1 MTRAPGRFWSNVM
14 AVAYKE
20 TRILRHDRAFIGV
33 IVAQPIMM
41 LILQGAVLSNKPA
54 NVPWAVLDWSRSAVA
69 RRFVADVEATGY
81 FLPPQSVASYDE
93 GRRLLQQAEALAFV
107 VIPET
112 LARDVE
118 RGQPRVQL
126 LLDGSDPLSAA
137 RVGGYIAQVGAA
149 LDLGTD
155 TSQERRPEVPVR
167 LAGPVDIRQR
177 FWFNPTLADRRFF
190 LSALAGMLLTNLCLS
205 VMSLALVGERESGTY
220 EQMLALPTSSLEIVI
235 GKVAPYVAVSYA
247 LMLVSTAAAGVIF
260 GVWPRGSWVTLSVAT
275 LPFVLASLAIG
286 VFVSALARTSA
297 QAVFIAVF
305 FILPSFVLSGVIYPY
320 QFMPRG
326 VREIGGLFPL
336 RWYQIALRRII
347 ERGAGLVDVAG
358 PMLALTVLF
367 AVLLLGIRWRMKPRL
382 G

>member
-1 MTRAPGRFWSNVM
+1 MTRASGRFWSNVM

-81 FLPPQSVASYDE
+81 FLPPQPVASYDE
-93 GRRLLQQAEALAFV
+93 GRHLLQQAEALAFV

-155 TSQERRPEVPVR
+155 TLQDRRPGVPVR
-167 LAGPVDIRQR
+167 SPGPIDIRQR

-220 EQMLALPTSSLEIVI
+220 EQMLALPTSSLEIVL
-235 GKVAPYVAVSYA
+235 GKVAPYVAVSYV
-247 LMLVSTAAAGVIF
+247 LMFVSTAAAGVIF

-358 PMLALTVLF
+358 PMLALTLLF
-367 AVLLLGIRWRMKPRL
+367 AVLLLAIRWRTKARL